1 MYLLIRNSLQKHC
14 EDLHS
19 KGLPFL
25 GQVALTTGPQEFLVR
40 MCLNIALPL
49 SMSVS
54 VFE

>member
-1 MYLLIRNSLQKHC
+1 MSFLQKFITKA
-14 EDLHS
+14 LWRFAL